1 MKAKARSSI
10 LNTLALYKQERGSD
24 CKFGCRA
31 IALHTSKKGFGLLR
45 AIQKMGLLV
54 GFKLRLAR
62 SNCFG

>member
-10 LNTLALYKQERGSD
+10 RTHTRAWLGQD

-31 IALHTSKKGFGLLR
+31 IALHSSKKGFSLR
-45 AIQKMGLLV
+45 QAHSEMGLLV